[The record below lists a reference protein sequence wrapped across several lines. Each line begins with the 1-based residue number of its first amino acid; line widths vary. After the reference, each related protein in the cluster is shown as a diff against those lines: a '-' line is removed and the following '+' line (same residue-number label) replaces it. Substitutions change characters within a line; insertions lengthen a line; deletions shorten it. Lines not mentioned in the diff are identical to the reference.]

1 MPLIVWRGQVM
12 GKDCGWGNEQLGG
25 KALAANA
32 KGKREGRKFLE
43 SYWLGIFFF
52 FEMPK
57 IEAAGSS
64 RDIARENLA

>member
-12 GKDCGWGNEQLGG
+12 GKDWNEQLGG

-32 KGKREGRKFLE
+32 KGRREGRKFLE
-43 SYWLGIFFF
+43 SYWLGIFF